1 MCSSDLAT
9 AQKWRAAS
17 SRPLWVVGD
26 GPRLLTP
33 ENPGDKPTLSGFMLG
48 EETLAGIESLL
59 VSLDSGALKLDVDG
73 ELIKA
78 RAWCDTNRRV
88 CTKRFFVNWLNRAMD
103 RVAPIAGAQSPSS
116 ASVTPVERVQMNTEL
131 ERCIDQMR
139 VIKATYGDHQ
149 TWTQQ
154 DIAKYKMLR
163 TRRDELKAK
172 LGVVV

>member
-1 MCSSDLAT
+1 MTCAT
-9 AQKWRAAS
+9 CKCYSGVDCHRFPNAVAKPPEHWCMEYRAKEKQDA
-17 SRPLWVVGD
+17 PKPDGD
-26 GPRLLTP
+26 W
-33 ENPGDKPTLSGFMLG
+33 LG
-48 EETLAGIESLL
+48 GIKKTYS
-59 VSLDSGALKLDVDG
+59 KLDVDG

-103 RVAPIAGAQSPSS
+103 KVTPIAGAQSPVSQ
-116 ASVTPVERVQMNTEL
+116 SVTPVERVQMNAEL

-154 DIAKYKMLR
+154 DVAKYKTLR